1 MFQLHIKYLGL
12 AFLLLITEIFIALF
26 VHDKIIRPYGGDF
39 LVVILLYCVIK
50 SVSNWEVINTAA
62 AVLLFSYIIEILQYF
77 NLVKFLGLENSGLAH
92 TVLGTSFSWA
102 DMLAYT
108 LGIVFIIVIELKWRA
123 VSSV

>member
-1 MFQLHIKYLGL
+1 MFQLHTKYLGL

-26 VHDKIIRPYGGDF
+26 MHDKIIRPYGGDF
-39 LVVILLYCVIK
+39 LVVILLYCVVK
-50 SVSNWEVINTAA
+50 SGSNWKVINASA

-77 NLVKFLGLENSGLAH
+77 HLVKFLGLENSGLARA
-92 TVLGTSFSWA
+92 VLGTSFSWA